1 MYYTNTRFTVHCSLF
16 TLGPMDLCLLLSF
29 VLHVRFHRLLF
40 MICVL
45 LPMHTLRYMYLNVLL
60 KILCSRSKIQKDSLN
75 HLMRRTNTSIHLFSV
90 LEYHYTIHHGDA
102 GKEVARAVAPTQQP
116 WRRPGRPHTSVI
128 AMTSVNM
135 SMLGAN
141 CQYYYSH
148 AIEPSC

>member
-1 MYYTNTRFTVHCSLF
+1 
-16 TLGPMDLCLLLSF
+16 MDLCLLLSF

-75 HLMRRTNTSIHLFSV
+75 HLMRRPNTSIHLFSV

-102 GKEVARAVAPTQQP
+102 GKEVVRCGCFPIAP
-116 WRRPGRPHTSVI
+116 SVFLI
-128 AMTSVNM
+128 VHDECRTFILNFW
-135 SMLGAN
+135 
-141 CQYYYSH
+141 
-148 AIEPSC
+148 